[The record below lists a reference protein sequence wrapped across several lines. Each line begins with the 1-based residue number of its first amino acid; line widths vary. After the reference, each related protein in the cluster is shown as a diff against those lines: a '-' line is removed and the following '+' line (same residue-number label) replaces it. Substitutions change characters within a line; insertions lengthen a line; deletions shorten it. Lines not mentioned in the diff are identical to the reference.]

1 MRSGRGIA
9 VAAFGCAILTHH
21 DARAQDAT
29 LHGVFTG
36 SIGVTDNVTSAAE
49 PPAGPG
55 PDADGFGT
63 ASPGLIFTYTAPR
76 TAQTLSYTFSTSFFR
91 HAEASS
97 YSNVAVWSGRFVTS
111 PRTSLTLGASGSQGQ
126 LNTFQLEQTP
136 GTTTLQGTA
145 GGTTNF
151 VQGSFNEGSRSS
163 PRRSGRSGRRRRSP
177 STTRSW
183 IARSART
190 ASTNTLN
197 ANRSFRHDV
206 AALALSVGYT
216 HFDNVP
222 VTDTDPATEDTYTS
236 RDQLLSTLVASWQH
250 DLGRR
255 FSSQVDVGGVVATDL
270 AGGAG
275 SLARPTGLAALR
287 YLHERGDAAEL
298 AYTYAAT
305 PNVFLQQIQLS
316 HMLTL
321 RAAVPVHAAWH
332 LSVEGSASAQLAQ
345 PLETNAEGDLD
356 TGPTTL
362 AVLTDVGL
370 LYSPVIVIPDF
381 ALALRYQHANQRTE
395 REDGGAPRHARRP
408 EHAPPVRVGR
418 VPAADGAGLAHLDD
432 PALRLCR
439 PFRHAAPGADA
450 ERAAGGRGAG
460 VCWRGRR
467 RSLSAIGRGRAPPL
481 PAAPPGCRERRAQ
494 VRRARRKAPVV
505 LGQLVAAELLEHVR
519 RACRRSSATG
529 RPALVAQSLAKP
541 VPSAC
546 RPSICFDELR
556 SSVSPSVY
564 IASTSPGAST
574 LWCASHRRRADPER
588 RVDGRLEVPQS
599 AAAVA
604 TSAGGGGPR

>member
-63 ASPGLIFTYTAPR
+63 ASPGLIFTYTTPR
-76 TAQTLSYTFSTSFFR
+76 TAQTLSYTFSTSFFFR

-136 GTTTLQGTA
+136 GTTTTQGTA

-151 VQGSFNEGSRSS
+151 VQGSFNEGFSFQPS
-163 PRRSGRSGRRRRSP
+163 PVWSLGQAAAFAVYNPLLDRP
-177 STTRSW
+177 Q
-183 IARSART
+183 RT
-190 ASTNTLN
+190 YSVTNTLN

-222 VTDTDPATEDTYTS
+222 VTDTDPATEDTYAS

-332 LSVEGSASAQLAQ
+332 LSVEGSASAQLAR

-356 TGPTTL
+356 TGPRTL

-395 REDGGAPRHARRP
+395 ARTAELPDTRVVRNTLLLSVSGAFPRRMAPGSRISMTQPFGSAGPSGTQRRESTPSEPLEGEAPGSA
-408 EHAPPVRVGR
+408 
-418 VPAADGAGLAHLDD
+418 GAGD
-432 PALRLCR
+432 
-439 PFRHAAPGADA
+439 AA
-450 ERAAGGRGAG
+450 R
-460 VCWRGRR
+460 
-467 RSLSAIGRGRAPPL
+467 
-481 PAAPPGCRERRAQ
+481 
-494 VRRARRKAPVV
+494 
-505 LGQLVAAELLEHVR
+505 
-519 RACRRSSATG
+519 
-529 RPALVAQSLAKP
+529 
-541 VPSAC
+541 
-546 RPSICFDELR
+546 
-556 SSVSPSVY
+556 
-564 IASTSPGAST
+564 
-574 LWCASHRRRADPER
+574 
-588 RVDGRLEVPQS
+588 
-599 AAAVA
+599 
-604 TSAGGGGPR
+604 